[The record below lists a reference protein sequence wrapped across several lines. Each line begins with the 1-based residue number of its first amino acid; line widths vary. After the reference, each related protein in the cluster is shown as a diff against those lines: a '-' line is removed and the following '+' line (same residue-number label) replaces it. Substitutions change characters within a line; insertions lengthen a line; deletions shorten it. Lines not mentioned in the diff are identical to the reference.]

1 MGLSSALLCL
11 SVGASALSLQRA
23 PLRSAKRAPTRGR
36 VTMEDFGIMAGT
48 KFSFRDEWA
57 ADANSGKMLDCISE
71 VKIEKYMNEQGLRHK
86 MNKTQK
92 ERDENNLKLGG
103 ERKRQ
108 RGAPERRGLRRSPEA
123 ARVSAR
129 VPAKVS
135 LGTKKRVSR
144 GRPLPTQSPPFA
156 DAVSGGIFPEFS
168 FTIPLLNV
176 VVNIGPP
183 ETESIWEALGFT
195 ATSNNEA
202 RQLEKKKS
210 IKKEKE
216 AYEKYDE
223 LTTFWREKY
232 GYTKY
237 VPGSWFYAD
246 QLTTDDD
253 ELRSTSGFR
262 MRKGGFYPDGSRDTR
277 K

>member
-1 MGLSSALLCL
+1 MGLSSAILCL

-92 ERDENNLKLGG
+92 ERDENNLKLG
-103 ERKRQ
+103 
-108 RGAPERRGLRRSPEA
+108 
-123 ARVSAR
+123 
-129 VPAKVS
+129 
-135 LGTKKRVSR
+135 
-144 GRPLPTQSPPFA
+144 
-156 DAVSGGIFPEFS
+156 GGIFPEFS